1 MNEITNWKIRTK
13 HGYIYCTGLFEGR
26 PWVTS
31 DVVKLVQKEDH
42 YVVFTENSIYHL
54 YW

>member
-1 MNEITNWKIRTK
+1 MNVLTNWKIHTK
-13 HGYIYCTGLFEGR
+13 DDYIYCTGWFEGR
-26 PWVTS
+26 RWVTS
-31 DVVKLVQKEDH
+31 DVVQLVQEKDR